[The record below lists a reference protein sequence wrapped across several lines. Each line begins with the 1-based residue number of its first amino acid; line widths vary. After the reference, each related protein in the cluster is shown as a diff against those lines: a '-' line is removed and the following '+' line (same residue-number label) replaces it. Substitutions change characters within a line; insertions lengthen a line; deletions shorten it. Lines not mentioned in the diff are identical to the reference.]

1 MELIHHTLTEQRDA
15 IARGDVS
22 ATELTQAYL
31 DRIAQHD
38 QVLCSYHE
46 VFAERALNT
55 AADVDAGKVN
65 GPLAGVTLGVKD
77 LFCTSYGHTTCSSK
91 MLAGYRSPF
100 TATAVQRLEDAGAV
114 VLGKTVMDEF
124 ALGSSCETDVDG
136 GACNPWDTH
145 RVPGGSSGGSAAA
158 MAGGLAAAT
167 LGTDTGGSIRQP
179 AALCGVT
186 GFKPS
191 YGRISRYGMVA
202 CASSLDQ
209 AGTFTRSVA
218 DAALLTKLMA
228 GADPND
234 NTCADRHVEANLDD
248 VETPVDGLRIGLPKQ
263 YVMEGANHPAVQ
275 AAVEAACD
283 LYRAQGAELIEVDL
297 PHTKYGIPTYY
308 VQMTAEL
315 SSNLARYDGVHYGH
329 RTEQPTTDLA
339 ELTALSREE
348 GFGDEVKRRIMLGTY
363 ALSSGYEQQYY
374 DRALR
379 VRRLIRNDFDAA
391 FGVDGAG
398 VHAILC
404 PTTTGP
410 AFKRGEL
417 IDDPL
422 AMYLNDVYTVNV
434 NLAGICGISLPAGTA
449 DVDGTALP
457 VGVQLIGP
465 AFGEQTLLR
474 VARQYEKHA
483 GHAEMRPAL

>member
-1 MELIHHTLTEQRDA
+1 MELTHAPLTEQRDA

-22 ATELTQAYL
+22 AKELTQAYL

-38 QVLCSYHE
+38 PALCSYHE
-46 VFAERALNT
+46 VFAQRALQT
-55 AADVDAGKVN
+55 AEAVDAGDIT

-77 LFCTSYGHTTCSSK
+77 LFCTSYGTTTCSSK

-136 GACNPWDTH
+136 GARNPWDTD

-179 AALCGVT
+179 AALCGVV

-191 YGRISRYGMVA
+191 YGRVSRYGMVA

-234 NTCADRHVEANLDD
+234 NTCADRHVEGDLDD
-248 VETPVDGLRIGLPKQ
+248 VDTPIEGLKIGLPKQ
-263 YVMEGANHPAVQ
+263 YMLEGANHPDVQ
-275 AAVEAACD
+275 AAVEAACE
-283 LYRAQGAELIEVDL
+283 LYRAQGAELVEVDL

-329 RTEQPTTDLA
+329 RTDAPTADLA

-391 FGVDGAG
+391 FDAQGAG

-417 IDDPL
+417 VDDPL

-449 DVDGTALP
+449 EVEGNALP
-457 VGVQLIGP
+457 IGVQLIGP

-483 GHAEMRPAL
+483 GHANPLPSL